1 MKKEHLKDLLSNK
14 ERNDQLVLQ
23 FSDFI
28 LDFTH
33 EKMNLETLQLFEKL
47 VKENNLQ
54 QKIKGLFNGV

>member
-1 MKKEHLKDLLSNK
+1 MKKEHLKNLLSNK